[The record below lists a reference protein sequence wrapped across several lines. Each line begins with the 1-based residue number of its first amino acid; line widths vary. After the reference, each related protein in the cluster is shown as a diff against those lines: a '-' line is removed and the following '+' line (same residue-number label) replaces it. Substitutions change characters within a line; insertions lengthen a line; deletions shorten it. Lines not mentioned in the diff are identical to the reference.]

1 MSKYIDEIK
10 SRSRIKFLLG
20 IITRLKKFIL
30 NQLIV
35 LVAKKNGAMIGHNVT
50 MPFELAKKSNK
61 NLRIGNNTSIHTS
74 QIDLRLPI
82 NIGNNVIIGS
92 NVEIITVSH
101 NIDSIDWEHKYYGC
115 TIEDYVWISTK
126 ALILPSARVIGY
138 GSIIGAGSVLSKNT
152 ESMDIMVGNPATLL
166 RKRKLVHTDL
176 CVQSLLGNDLITYIK
191 TYLNN

>member
-1 MSKYIDEIK
+1 MDYFKAKKIYNK
-10 SRSRIKFLLG
+10 SIYSLDG
-20 IITRLKKFIL
+20 
-30 NQLIV
+30 
-35 LVAKKNGAMIGHNVT
+35 KKNGAISGHNVT

-61 NLRIGNNTSIHTS
+61 NLRIGNNTSIQTS

-82 NIGNNVIIGS
+82 NIRNNVIIGS
-92 NVEIITVSH
+92 NVETITLSQ

-115 TIEDYVWISTK
+115 KIEDYVWISTK

-138 GSIIGAGSVLSKNT
+138 GSVIGAGSVLSKNT

-176 CVQSLLGNDLITYIK
+176 CVQSLLGNDLITYVK